1 MDIRKNRR
9 NRVVIRIAGCAASLL
24 IILTVGCATDDN
36 ISVAEKIKY
45 DFGIGEKPE
54 GYVTASDNVLDRLE
68 EVGKTE
74 MKRMN
79 SGSRH
84 GEINFQELDELRGMF
99 YKETKRYE
107 SYLVLDAR
115 SVTRSSQKG
124 RGYVGFVE
132 YTYQIYQGERRN
144 TRVEAAAQPANIRTD
159 QRGRET
165 LRYNFGPSGT
175 WDGSPGESARM

>member
-9 NRVVIRIAGCAASLL
+9 NRIALHLSGVAMAVALALAS
-24 IILTVGCATDDN
+24 GCATGDN
-36 ISVAEKIKY
+36 VSVAEKIKY

-54 GYVTASDNVLDRLE
+54 GYESATDKILDRLDS
-68 EVGKTE
+68 VGKTE

-79 SGSRH
+79 SDVRH
-84 GEINFQELDELRGMF
+84 GEINFQEDDELRGMF

-115 SVTRSSQKG
+115 AVTRGSQQG
-124 RGYVGFVE
+124 RGFVGFIE

-144 TRVEAAAQPANIRTD
+144 TRAEAAAQPANIRTE
-159 QRGRET
+159 QRGREVM
-165 LRYNFGPSGT
+165 RYNFGPSGT
-175 WDGSPGESARM
+175 WDGAEGETARL